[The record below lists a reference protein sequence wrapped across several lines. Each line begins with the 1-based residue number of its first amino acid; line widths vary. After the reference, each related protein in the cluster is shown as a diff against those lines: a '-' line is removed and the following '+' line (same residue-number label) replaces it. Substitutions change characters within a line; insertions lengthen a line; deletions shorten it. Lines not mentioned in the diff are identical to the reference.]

1 MEEEEIKNILE
12 RYKDGKASGAEKA
25 LLENWYLTYQEP
37 GDDELDLEARSKDLD
52 VILLNL
58 EKAYRKK
65 SIKLWP
71 GFAAASVIL
80 LIALGFYFYRPSAQ
94 ILNMEESVVNQ
105 GIKPGSNKAYLTLSD
120 GRRIS
125 LTDASSGE
133 VAKQS
138 GIRITK
144 NAEGQL
150 IYTVIESD
158 VTGAAVYNT
167 FETPKGGKYQV
178 CLPDGTKVWMN
189 AASTLKYPASFATFN
204 QRIVNLDG
212 EAYFEVSK
220 DKAKPFIVITKKQ
233 NVKVLGTYFNIN
245 AYHDEPDTKT
255 TLLEGSIELN
265 NDTDVKLLKPGE
277 QAETTESRILV
288 SVADTDQALAWKN
301 GDFVFE
307 GASLRTIMRQISR
320 WYDVEVSYEGQIADL
335 KFGGSI
341 SRTKNITAVLRVLE
355 LTKGVHFKIE
365 GRRILVMP

>member
-12 RYKDGKASGAEKA
+12 RYKEGRASEEESA

-37 GDDELDLEARSKDLD
+37 GDDELDIETRSKDLD
-52 VILLNL
+52 AVLTNL
-58 EKAYRKK
+58 QKGYQKK
-65 SIKLWP
+65 TIKLWP
-71 GFAAASVIL
+71 FFAAASVL
-80 LIALGFYFYRPSAQ
+80 LFIAAGLYFYTPSGQ
-94 ILNMEESVVNQ
+94 ILSMEEVVINN

-125 LTDASSGE
+125 LTDASNGE

-138 GIRITK
+138 GISITK
-144 NAEGQL
+144 NEEGEL
-150 IYTVIESD
+150 IYTVIQSD
-158 VTGAAVYNT
+158 ATGPAIYNT
-167 FETPKGGKYQV
+167 FETPKGGQYRV

-189 AASTLKYPASFATFN
+189 AASTLKYPASFATFKE
-204 QRIVNLDG
+204 RSVSLDG

-220 DKAKPFIVITKKQ
+220 DKGKPFLVTTRKQ
-233 NVKVLGTYFNIN
+233 TIKVLGTHFNIN
-245 AYHDEPDTKT
+245 AYSDEPDTKT
-255 TLLEGSIELN
+255 TLLEGSIELS
-265 NDTDVKLLKPGE
+265 NDKDLKVLKPGE
-277 QAETTESRILV
+277 QAETNGSGISV
-288 SVADTDQALAWKN
+288 STADTDQALAWKN

-341 SRTKNITAVLRVLE
+341 SRTKNINVVLRNLE
-355 LTKGVHFKIE
+355 STKGVHFKIE